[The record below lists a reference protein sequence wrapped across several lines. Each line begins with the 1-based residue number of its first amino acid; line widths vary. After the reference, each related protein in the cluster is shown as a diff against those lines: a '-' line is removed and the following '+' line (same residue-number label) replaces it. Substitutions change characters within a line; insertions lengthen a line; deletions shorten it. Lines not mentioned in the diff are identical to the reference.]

1 MWKDKIKEII
11 YMLENSDVNE
21 IEVKSWF
28 NKIKVTKKP
37 SILNVDSSKVSS
49 QNTPVSSTNLIS
61 SNNDASKQ
69 EHKIETPDV
78 SNLVEV
84 KSPMPGTFY
93 SSPDP
98 ESAPFA
104 SIGDTVN
111 PGDTIC
117 IVEAMKIMNEIQAE
131 DSGVVE
137 EILIQNACPVE
148 FDQVLF
154 KLTTSK

>member
-49 QNTPVSSTNLIS
+49 QNVPVSSTNLIS
-61 SNNDASKQ
+61 SDNDTSKQ

-78 SNLVEV
+78 SDLVEV

-98 ESAPFA
+98 ESAPFT

-137 EILIQNACPVE
+137 EILIQNASPVE

-154 KLTTSK
+154 KLKPSK

>member
-21 IEVKSWF
+21 IEVRFWF

-37 SILNVDSSKVSS
+37 SILNLDSSKVASQDISTSS
-49 QNTPVSSTNLIS
+49 QNLISTDNNVAKDEQKITTSSVSS
-61 SNNDASKQ
+61 
-69 EHKIETPDV
+69 
-78 SNLVEV
+78 LVEV

-98 ESAPFA
+98 DSSPFV
-104 SIGDTVN
+104 SVGDTVK

-131 DSGVVE
+131 DAGVVE
-137 EILIQNACPVE
+137 EILIQNASPVE

-154 KLTTSK
+154 KLKPSN

>member
-21 IEVKSWF
+21 IEVRFWF

-37 SILNVDSSKVSS
+37 SILNLDSSKVASQDISTSS
-49 QNTPVSSTNLIS
+49 KNLIS
-61 SNNDASKQ
+61 TDNNIAKDEQ
-69 EHKIETPDV
+69 KIATSSV
-78 SNLVEV
+78 SSLVEV

-98 ESAPFA
+98 DSSPFV
-104 SIGDTVN
+104 SVGDTVK

-131 DSGVVE
+131 DAGVVE
-137 EILIQNACPVE
+137 EILIQNASPVE

-154 KLTTSK
+154 KLKPSN

>member
-21 IEVKSWF
+21 IEVRFWF

-37 SILNVDSSKVSS
+37 SILNLDSSKVASQDISASS
-49 QNTPVSSTNLIS
+49 QNLIS
-61 SNNDASKQ
+61 TDNDIAKDEQKIATSSAS
-69 EHKIETPDV
+69 
-78 SNLVEV
+78 SLVEV

-98 ESAPFA
+98 DSSPFV
-104 SIGDTVN
+104 SVGDTVK

-131 DSGVVE
+131 DAGVVE
-137 EILIQNACPVE
+137 EILIQNASPVE

-154 KLTTSK
+154 KLKPSN